1 MSCGS
6 GGCSTCE
13 VSENRGC
20 GVSSVFDWLYQI
32 DGPKTDNSNL
42 FEVQFKGDRKDFY
55 INAENLELKH
65 GDIIAVE
72 GGKSG
77 HDIGKITMIG
87 ELVALQITR
96 KKRDIEKEPLKNIY
110 RIASDR
116 DKEKWRQGIKN
127 ENNILEKAKRIIED
141 FKLEMKLADVEFQGD
156 NSKATFFY
164 TAEKRVDFR
173 ELIREYSAQF
183 KIKVEMRQIGAR
195 QESAKIG
202 GLGSCGRELCCS
214 TWMTE
219 FPSVSTGAARYQQ
232 LSINP
237 QKISGQ
243 CGRLKCCLNFEL
255 DGYTEALKSF
265 PSSNTRLKT
274 KKGTAKFVKLDVF
287 KGVMFYFN
295 AEEPASELLEIST
308 DSVKQIIALNK
319 KGEVPESFDLFKA
332 NKTVI
337 EPSFEDA
344 MGQDNINRFDNN
356 NSKKKRK
363 RPEKREN
370 YKKNKIKANLR
381 GGSQKDNQ
389 KKDA

>member
-55 INAENLELKH
+55 VNAENLELKH

-116 DKEKWRQGIKN
+116 DKEKWRLGIEN

-173 ELIREYSAQF
+173 ELIREYSTQF
-183 KIKVEMRQIGAR
+183 KIRVEMRQIGAR

-265 PSSNTRLKT
+265 PSSNTKLKT

-295 AEEPASELLEIST
+295 AEEPSSELLEITT

-319 KGEVPESFDLFKA
+319 KGEIPESFDLFKA
-332 NKTVI
+332 NETVI
-337 EPSFEDA
+337 ESSFEDA

-363 RPEKREN
+363 RPEKRQN

-381 GGSQKDNQ
+381 RVSQKDNQ